1 MHHKHHKPMQGN
13 TSTETHFLCVPIDA
27 IVTGDILKKRYA
39 NAFFSP
45 SNSIQIT
52 SPSFAG
58 MNQPARHRAV
68 YKVLADELAR
78 QGGVHALQLRTK
90 TPEEVQREEQLLAER
105 IQKQNEEGGC
115 AGQRA
120 E

>member
-1 MHHKHHKPMQGN
+1 
-13 TSTETHFLCVPIDA
+13 
-27 IVTGDILKKRYA
+27 
-39 NAFFSP
+39 
-45 SNSIQIT
+45 
-52 SPSFAG
+52 